1 MNNTVIF
8 SCGNDFAA
16 GTCKSL
22 VPAAGIGRGALVL
35 APEAVEGEFVSPVLA
50 MDDFSTVVV
59 SWNTDLPEGAV
70 SEAFCRVQAEDGQWS
85 QWLSW
90 GQWSPFIRRASLNE
104 TCGGV
109 ASVETDTLSMQDG
122 HVGKAVQLK

>member
-90 GQWSPFIRRASLNE
+90 GQWSPLSAGPASTRPAAAWLLWRP
-104 TCGGV
+104 TRCPCKM
-109 ASVETDTLSMQDG
+109 AMWARPSS
-122 HVGKAVQLK
+122 